1 MSFSKILCWLCW
13 LGLSCTVRSAPV
25 NGSNPAGGSDSGR
38 GYMVFRFVPTSTKD
52 LAFLKTL
59 RLDATKFKLNFW
71 KERIELGHPVD
82 VMIPAHSIEALK
94 KLCNYHRVTYVV
106 IVEDV
111 QKLILENRRLGQA
124 RQQFASSVR
133 RDFVAYH
140 RPYFDFTDYQSYDQM
155 RQFMRSLQARYPRN
169 VKVHVIG
176 KSREGRNLE
185 MIEIGRSLTEPK
197 KSLFWINA
205 GIHAREWAS
214 SSTAIFIIDKLA
226 KEYGDNGMFARKFR
240 NFVWCIVP
248 LLNPDGYEFTR
259 GSLHPDVRLWRKNK
273 SPRTQCP
280 NIGPCCRGVDLNRNF
295 NFYFGGE
302 GSSNN
307 PCDETY
313 QGPFAFSEPEA
324 RAVRDFVLKHKDAL
338 KAFIDLHTYSQ
349 LWIHPYGHR
358 VGTYPDDVNDLKSVA
373 QKAVHELYKLY
384 GTRYKVGSGADT
396 LYPASGGMADWVKSA
411 ANVKYSYLIE
421 LRPSEWVYDGFI
433 LDPAEILPTARETWQ
448 GIQVVAEAVLQDG
461 LKESQLFHKVS

>member
-1 MSFSKILCWLCW
+1 
-13 LGLSCTVRSAPV
+13 
-25 NGSNPAGGSDSGR
+25 
-38 GYMVFRFVPTSTKD
+38 
-52 LAFLKTL
+52 
-59 RLDATKFKLNFW
+59 
-71 KERIELGHPVD
+71 
-82 VMIPAHSIEALK
+82 MIPARSLETIQ
-94 KLCNYHRVTYVV
+94 KLCRHHHVSYIVV
-106 IVEDV
+106 VEDV
-111 QKLILENRRLGQA
+111 QKLILQNKQLGEKRR
-124 RQQFASSVR
+124 QFAKSLR
-133 RDFVAYH
+133 RDFVAFN

-155 RQFMRSLQARYPRN
+155 RQFMRSLEQRYPHN

-185 MIEIGRSLTEPK
+185 MIEIGWSLSEPK
-197 KSLFWINA
+197 KSIVWINA
-205 GIHAREWAS
+205 GVHAREWAS
-214 SSTAIFIIDKLA
+214 SSTAIFIIDKA
-226 KEYGDNGMFARKFR
+226 T
-240 NFVWCIVP
+240 P

-280 NIGPCCRGVDLNRNF
+280 RIGPCCRGVDLNRNF
-295 NFYFGGE
+295 NFHFGGE
-302 GSSNN
+302 GSSSN

-324 RAVRDFVLKHKDAL
+324 RAVRDFVLKHRHAL

-358 VGTYPDDVNDLKSVA
+358 VGTYPADVNDLKSVA
-373 QKAVHELYKLY
+373 HKAVQELYKLY

-396 LYPASGGMADWVKSA
+396 LYPASGGMADWVKSV
-411 ANVKYSYLIE
+411 ANVKYCYLIE

-448 GIQVVAEAVLQDG
+448 GIQVVAEAVVQDS
-461 LKESQLFHKVS
+461 LKESKWFHRLS